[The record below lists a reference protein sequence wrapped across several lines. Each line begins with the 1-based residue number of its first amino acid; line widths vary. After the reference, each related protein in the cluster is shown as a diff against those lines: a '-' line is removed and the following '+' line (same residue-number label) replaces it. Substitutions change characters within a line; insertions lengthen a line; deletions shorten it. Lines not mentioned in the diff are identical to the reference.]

1 MGKQGLLLQKQ
12 YERKITLVQ
21 SNLIGWKISNSQLEC
36 FKIGV
41 AKIYAKISLWDRNQL
56 AAVRSIYGLKST
68 NV

>member
-21 SNLIGWKISNSQLEC
+21 SNLIGWKISNSQIEC

-41 AKIYAKISLWDRNQL
+41 A
-56 AAVRSIYGLKST
+56 
-68 NV
+68 